1 MTSASE
7 LHKKW
12 MAEPDY
18 AKAYAELET
27 EFALG
32 REMIEARTRAGLTQ
46 DELASRMETSR
57 TVIARLESGLEALC
71 CGHGKPPS
79 HYLRSCGDKAR
90 KEAGINR
97 ERESRLMRGYGGLLQ
112 RGIKEAL
119 RAAVRAELNRQEK
132 CFLVSWQ
139 FDITLWSAREP
150 RLWRRRRTWM

>member
-27 EFALG
+27 EFALA

-57 TVIARLESGLEALC
+57 TVIARLESGRSL
-71 CGHGKPPS
+71 PS
-79 HYLRSCGDKAR
+79 TRTLKRFAAATG
-90 KEAGINR
+90 
-97 ERESRLMRGYGGLLQ
+97 SRLRITFDPTETQ
-112 RGIKEAL
+112 RAKK
-119 RAAVRAELNRQEK
+119 RA
-132 CFLVSWQ
+132 
-139 FDITLWSAREP
+139 
-150 RLWRRRRTWM
+150 